1 MTNPATSDM
10 LRGRIAAQRHMISQ
24 CQNEIR
30 QLESTLKNR
39 EERAMSDTQAKPVY
53 KAGDKVTFLLY
64 STDALNLNRGTNT
77 SCYDN
82 QIISHVPAPEPVV
95 LWSNVYLD
103 NISLSKENE
112 FLADRYRFPN
122 RIAKLRV
129 TVTELPDGKHDV
141 KVEVFNV
148 EGE

>member
-1 MTNPATSDM
+1 MTET
-10 LRGRIAAQRHMISQ
+10 
-24 CQNEIR
+24 
-30 QLESTLKNR
+30 
-39 EERAMSDTQAKPVY
+39 KPTY
-53 KAGDKVTFLLY
+53 KAGDKITIMLNE
-64 STDALNLNRGTNT
+64 TDALVWNRCANPWAKQVV
-77 SCYDN
+77 Y
-82 QIISHVPAPEPVV
+82 HVPAPEPVV
-95 LWSNVYLD
+95 LWSNVYFD

-148 EGE
+148 EGK